1 MISSSIY
8 RLLLT
13 VTVLFSTVKVAGQ
26 ESHALVES
34 QPFVFVND
42 ALSGSLWKQIAPER
56 IESMHVYKDN
66 SEIPEHREGIEP
78 LLDKGVIFIELK
90 KPIEKEHPVK
100 LLQIM
105 KMKGLSSSDRL
116 WIEGVWLED
125 KNIKVFPSA
134 IQRAEVT
141 KDEKGS
147 YLSIRLLK
155 HKTL

>member
-78 LLDKGVIFIELK
+78 LLAKGVIFIELK
-90 KPIEKEHPVK
+90 KPIEKEHAVSFH
-100 LLQIM
+100 QIM
-105 KMKGLSSSDRL
+105 KISGLSSSDRL

-125 KNIKVFPSA
+125 KSLKIFPSA
-134 IQRAEVT
+134 IQSAIVT
-141 KDEKGS
+141 RDEKGS
-147 YLSIRLLK
+147 YLSIHLLK
-155 HKTL
+155 QKSL